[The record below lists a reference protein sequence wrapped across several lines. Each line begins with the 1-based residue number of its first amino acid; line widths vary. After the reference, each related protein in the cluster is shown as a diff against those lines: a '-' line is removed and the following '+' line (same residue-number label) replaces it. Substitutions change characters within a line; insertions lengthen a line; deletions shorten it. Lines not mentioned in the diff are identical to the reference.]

1 MSIWFLKIVGAVLL
15 LSSAWL
21 TGQIFAARRKAISR
35 QISGF
40 LRLFRALRS
49 GISYHRAPIGEI
61 LSHVEREV
69 AEACSGRD
77 EAVRGGSL
85 AEWVAACDILSVGLS
100 RLLSRA
106 VTELGRGYREEQIA
120 VCDRYIEALEA
131 QYRESVNRH
140 REQVGLINTLFLS
153 LAAGAVILLL

>member
-1 MSIWFLKIVGAVLL
+1 MWGLKMAGAALL
-15 LSSAWL
+15 LGSAWL
-21 TGQIFAARRKAISR
+21 TGQIFAMRRQAVAR

-40 LRLFRALRS
+40 LRLFRAIRS

-69 AEACSGRD
+69 SEACSGRG
-77 EAVRGGSL
+77 EVVRGNSL
-85 AEWVAACDILSVGLS
+85 SEWVADCDLLSEPLS
-100 RLLSRA
+100 RLLSQA
-106 VTELGRGYREEQIA
+106 ATELGRGYREEQIS

-131 QYRESVNRH
+131 QHRESVNRL